1 MVESA
6 TPALNRS
13 RETRA
18 ATQSG
23 YLMLLIWLLLLGVA
37 AWAGITNAN
46 AEYMVAWKWIVVAAS
61 AIAGLLMGAPGA
73 VWLLALARGRF
84 AVPRRALGA

>member
-23 YLMLLIWLLLLGVA
+23 YLMLLVWLLLAGVA
-37 AWAGITNAN
+37 AWAVVTNINGVEA
-46 AEYMVAWKWIVVAAS
+46 AWKWGVLIAA
-61 AIAGLLMGAPGA
+61 AIAGTVILCG
-73 VWLLALARGRF
+73 
-84 AVPRRALGA
+84 

>member
-23 YLMLLIWLLLLGVA
+23 YLMLLVWLLLAGVA
-37 AWAGITNAN
+37 APAD
-46 AEYMVAWKWIVVAAS
+46 V
-61 AIAGLLMGAPGA
+61 GARVGEDQEQDRHGQHLVETPD
-73 VWLLALARGRF
+73 RGRLHTRQRIDD
-84 AVPRRALGA
+84 AAEAEA